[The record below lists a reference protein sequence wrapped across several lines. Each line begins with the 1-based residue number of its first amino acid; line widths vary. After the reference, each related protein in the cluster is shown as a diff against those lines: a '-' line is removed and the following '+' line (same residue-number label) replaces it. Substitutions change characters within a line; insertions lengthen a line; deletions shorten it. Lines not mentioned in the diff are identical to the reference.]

1 MDISIID
8 FVSITC
14 RSFGR
19 LAQLVERNI
28 DVVDARG
35 SSPLSP
41 TYSDNLSVLVGVCL
55 LKSSLKIEKNENNL
69 MIGQGTIKVSC

>member
-1 MDISIID
+1 VGSNPTSSAKFEIEWVYSSM
-8 FVSITC
+8 FLQ
-14 RSFGR
+14 GR

-41 TYSDNLSVLVGVCL
+41 TIIKYWKKLGKRLV
-55 LKSSLKIEKNENNL
+55 
-69 MIGQGTIKVSC
+69 